1 MSTRARAL
9 LSSMLCFIILF
20 ISSGQVY
27 ALPNL
32 GTNQLTYEAP
42 LSSNNVSLSG
52 VTAARSLYIQLED
65 YWNVSNLTLHL
76 DYQATQLA
84 RGEESSVTLAMNGTK
99 FYSFRPV
106 VDDQNKQSLSVSVPK
121 ELLIKGSNT
130 LSIEGYIITNL
141 PDQICVPIEKRDNW
155 LELYKTSF
163 STTTFT
169 KTDTINSIREFNQQF
184 VGLDTLKEK
193 KSAIGVP
200 NNSESQELEAA
211 VYALS
216 GFAKSNRSEEN
227 AIPMLPFHDP
237 KLEAREMV
245 AIVSLYDQ
253 LPEQWKQALG
263 QVNVDNKAL
272 IRVANTDHQSALII
286 TSKDPAMLEK
296 AGRLVGNQTL
306 VSQLDGQEKWV
317 DANTNVDT
325 PDVTVRRDVTLTETG
340 DKLTG
345 MMHQEKSYF
354 VSLPANRF
362 IAEASKISLDFRYSD
377 NLDFDRSLV
386 TILINN
392 TPIGSKKLTK
402 ELSNQDQLT
411 LTIPKNLDVSGNFSV
426 TVAFDL
432 ELKSAGCIELQDQ
445 MPWAYITKESMLQ
458 LNTKDRTDLLFNNY
472 PNPFLRD
479 ASFNKVAVML
489 PTEMDSY
496 TYLTVGNLFHLLGK
510 YAEVNTGEVVFFN
523 QQNMPKESELEQYN
537 LISIGSY
544 KSNPWVQQHNKEL
557 FFKYSQDGAGIVS
570 NEKIS
575 IEEEYGKRIGT
586 LQMLQSPY
594 APGYGWLAVTGASSK
609 YDYLASNLLAT
620 EKGKWKVYG
629 DGVVTDID
637 GNLQAFRFKKQAEQE
652 GNSLLNELAERGDVL
667 GFIVVLGLIFIMVV
681 ISLILLIRKY
691 RKRAGGER

>member
-9 LSSMLCFIILF
+9 LSSMLCFFILF
-20 ISSGQVY
+20 ISCGKVY

-42 LSSNNVSLSG
+42 LSSNHVSLSG

-65 YWNVSNLTLHL
+65 YWNVSDLTLHL
-76 DYQATQLA
+76 DYQATQLT

-106 VDDQNKQSLSVSVPK
+106 VDDQKKQSLSVSVPK

-200 NNSESQELEAA
+200 SNSESQELEAA

-237 KLEAREMV
+237 KLEARETV

-479 ASFNKVAVML
+479 ASFNKIAVML

-510 YAEVNTGEVVFFN
+510 YAEANTGEVVFFN

-544 KSNPWVQQHNKEL
+544 KSNPWVQKHNKEL

-575 IEEEYGKRIGT
+575 IEEDYGKRIGT
-586 LQMLQSPY
+586 LQLLQSPY

-620 EKGKWKVYG
+620 EQGKWKVYG
-629 DGVVTDID
+629 DGIVTDID
-637 GNLQAFRFKKQAEQE
+637 GNLQAFRFKKQAEEE